1 METQKGRCLNE
12 KGKWV
17 SEKKE
22 GLLRLVGR
30 ILRGW
35 GERVKG
41 RWEGLRWLK
50 EVGRRHDKGS
60 GGRGGREGLDG
71 GYSRSIVHLP
81 KKTGFGIDLKQ
92 K

>member
-1 METQKGRCLNE
+1 MRKRKAFEAG
-12 KGKWV
+12 
-17 SEKKE
+17 
-22 GLLRLVGR
+22 
-30 ILRGW
+30 
-35 GERVKG
+35 GEDVKRMGDRVKG

-50 EVGRRHDKGS
+50 EVGPRHEKGS
-60 GGRGGREGLDG
+60 GGRWGREGLDG